1 MAPTLIRRLA
11 PRLLLAFA
19 AAVVLLLALWA
30 WVGQRAMSAEHE
42 RAALRLAGLFETSLR
57 HAMLHRDLEGLAQLL
72 DQVGG
77 MNGMAGAALVNPQG
91 EVRFASDTR
100 RLGQTDAGAIA
111 GLCLAAGC
119 GPVSAPALSW
129 QQEGATRALRVAYPV
144 RNEARCQGC
153 HGSVAARPVNGV
165 LLLRFAPMA
174 AEREALERASLW
186 LLPAALTALAA
197 LALGMVWA
205 LQRDVLRPVARLAEQ
220 VQRIAS
226 GDLAA
231 RSGLAG
237 RDELAQLGQG
247 VDRMAGQLHGQLD
260 ALAAQRAFLQSLLD
274 AAPDPMLLLGADH
287 RIVTANT
294 AYARL
299 MGLPLT
305 AIQGQPCHRV
315 SRALD
320 EPCPQTLVHCPL
332 HTCEASGG
340 PTRTVM
346 AFTRADGQRV
356 DVDIHAAPLRA
367 PDGRIQVVEIIR
379 PLAEQV
385 RFSQEQRLAAVGLLA
400 NGVAH
405 EIHNPLASIRLALQ
419 SALRG
424 LHGGA
429 MPATELAEYLHLVDA
444 QIDRCVDITQ
454 RLLRLSQPSAQP
466 AQPVGVRAA
475 IDDVTTLLGEEIRQA
490 GVALQVQVAPDLRVL
505 ADEGE
510 LRQVLLN
517 LVHNALHAMS
527 RGGELTLNAQRL
539 PEGRLQLVV
548 QDSGCGIAPEQMALI
563 FLPFYSRRADG
574 LRGTGMGLAICKS
587 LVEGR
592 GGHIAVT
599 SALGLGSR
607 FTVTLPDADGDPHAV
622 REGDL

>member
-1 MAPTLIRRLA
+1 MATTLIRRIA

-19 AAVVLLLALWA
+19 AAVVLLLSLWA
-30 WVGQRAMSAEHE
+30 WVGQRAMRAEHE
-42 RAALRLAGLFETSLR
+42 RASLRLAGLFEASLH
-57 HAMLHRDLEGLAQLL
+57 HAMLRRDLEGLAQLL

-77 MNGMAGAALVNPQG
+77 MNGMSGAALLDPAG

-100 RLGQTDAGAIA
+100 RLGQTETGALA
-111 GLCLAAGC
+111 GLCLGTHC
-119 GPVSAPALSW
+119 GPLSPPALSW

-144 RNEARCQGC
+144 RNQARCQGC
-153 HGSVAARPVNGV
+153 HGSVAARPINGV
-165 LLLRFAPMA
+165 LVLDFAPMA
-174 AEREALERASLW
+174 AEREAIERASLW
-186 LLPAALTALAA
+186 LLPAALTALVA

-220 VQRIAS
+220 VRRIAG

-231 RSGLAG
+231 RSGLTG

-247 VDRMAGQLHGQLD
+247 VDRMARQLHGQMD

-299 MGLPLT
+299 MGQPLA
-305 AIQGQPCHRV
+305 AIQNQPCHRI

-332 HTCEASGG
+332 RTCEASGV

-346 AFTRADGQRV
+346 AFTRADGSRV

-367 PDGRIQVVEIIR
+367 PDGSMQVVEIIR

-424 LHGGA
+424 LQSGA

-466 AQPVGVRAA
+466 AQPVSVRAA
-475 IDDVTTLLGEEIRQA
+475 IDDVTALLGEEIRQA
-490 GVALQVQVAPDLRVL
+490 GVALRVQAAPDRRVL

-517 LVHNALHAMS
+517 LVHNALHAM
-527 RGGELTLNAQRL
+527 RGGGTLAIDVR
-539 PEGRLQLVV
+539 RADDTTLQLAV
-548 QDSGCGIAPEQMALI
+548 QDSGCGIDPEQMALI

-599 SALGLGSR
+599 STPGQGSR
-607 FTVTLPDADGDPHAV
+607 FTVTLPDADAARADGS
-622 REGDL
+622 